1 MELNDLVLVLLM
13 QEEISSPLTAQ
24 IMEFCESGL
33 FPETLQNSEVVST
46 SNAYYDDHSSYTRN
60 LSYTTPEVNK
70 SCSSIVNNESIKT
83 PKPLPPNT
91 CSNLSM
97 IFASAEDLDKNV
109 SGSTDFFSTP
119 FSVPNFEDGQQE
131 QFDLS
136 LLQKNVGVTEYG
148 FEPAL
153 YQNAPDPAVPPPL
166 IGPPL
171 GPLPSL
177 HVENCLSSLP
187 SYMPMNSLSSPSC
200 SVLDPEFLSG
210 NLNSALPN
218 RKPEKFRGN
227 LFLNNN
233 LQLQEQDDEVE
244 MGGIFGADPL
254 PQLYNTDLQNNIV
267 DGSVN
272 FTPLPTEIT
281 SLEDPAY
288 KASKLSA
295 EEKKEKIH
303 RYLKKRNERNFSKKI
318 KYACRKSLADSRLRI
333 RGRFVR
339 NGNFGDGSRTTCSS
353 HEEDTYNDVMVKDED
368 DMVDSSDI
376 FAQVSNVN
384 TYTCNYST
392 IESWI

>member
-1 MELNDLVLVLLM
+1 MLQEDPMHPRGQSQN
-13 QEEISSPLTAQ
+13 EEISSPLTAQ

-46 SNAYYDDHSSYTRN
+46 SNTYYEDQSSYTK
-60 LSYTTPEVNK
+60 E
-70 SCSSIVNNESIKT
+70 
-83 PKPLPPNT
+83 
-91 CSNLSM
+91 
-97 IFASAEDLDKNV
+97 LDKDV
-109 SGSTDFFSTP
+109 SGSTDLFSTP

-131 QFDLS
+131 QYDLS
-136 LLQKNVGVTEYG
+136 LLQKHVGVTEYG
-148 FEPAL
+148 FETAT
-153 YQNAPDPAVPPPL
+153 YQNAPDTAVPPPL
-166 IGPPL
+166 MGPPL

-187 SYMPMNSLSSPSC
+187 SYMPLNPLPAPTC
-200 SVLDPEFLSG
+200 SVLDPELLSS
-210 NLNSALPN
+210 NLNAALPN
-218 RKPEKFRGN
+218 RKSENFRGN
-227 LFLNNN
+227 FFMNNN
-233 LQLQEQDDEVE
+233 LQLQEQDDEVDI
-244 MGGIFGADPL
+244 GGIFGSDPL
-254 PQLYNTDLQNNIV
+254 PQLYNTDLQQNNMV

-281 SLEDPAY
+281 SLEDPTY

-318 KYACRKSLADSRLRI
+318 KYACRKSLADSRLRV

-339 NGNFGDGSRTTCSS
+339 NGNFGDGARTTCSS
-353 HEEDTYNDVMVKDED
+353 HEEDTYNDGMVKDEED
-368 DMVDSSDI
+368 IVDSSDI
-376 FAQVSNVN
+376 FAQVSSVN